1 MAPSHPPESREGEH
15 ASDVPWR
22 DVPGAVAFALQRE
35 DRVGASLD
43 PIVDGAGEV
52 DAEKRQGRIRN
63 RVDEMF
69 HQRPAL
75 RGELV
80 VLPPE
85 RNDADPRVHTTHSR
99 YPISLQT
106 GTVYEPSRP
115 QLAARGL
122 DEQVPGLA
130 PHTGDTSAGP
140 ELSPPRPHPPGVS
153 VGERALDR
161 RSDRKSTRLNSSH

>member
-1 MAPSHPPESREGEH
+1 MPPSHPPESREGEH
-15 ASDVPWR
+15 VGDVPWR

-35 DRVGASLD
+35 DRVGAALD
-43 PIVDGAGEV
+43 PIVDGARQVE
-52 DAEKRQGRIRN
+52 AEKRQGRIRN

-106 GTVYEPSRP
+106 GTAYEPSPP
-115 QLAARGL
+115 QLAARGP
-122 DEQVPGLA
+122 DEQLPGLA
-130 PHTGDTSAGP
+130 PPTRDTSARH
-140 ELSPPRPHPPGVS
+140 ELSPPRPDSPAVS
-153 VGERALDR
+153 VGDLTPLHSARAL
-161 RSDRKSTRLNSSH
+161 HP